1 MIKQKLEARGL
12 CFSYNAK
19 TIVHDVNMV
28 VSQGEI
34 RGVLGP
40 NGAGKSTTFNM
51 LAGIIYPQKGA
62 IYLSNI
68 DITSLSLA
76 ARAQQGV
83 SYLPQDASIFQGL
96 TVAENIYAVLELS
109 KKLSKDEKQA
119 RLESLLEEF
128 ELAKIRNNLGMS
140 VSGGERRRVEVARA
154 VALDPKFLLLDEPFA
169 GIDPLSINEI
179 TEVIFNIRAKGV
191 GVLIT
196 DHNVRETL
204 EICDAA
210 DILHRGVIIASGAP
224 KELIE
229 SPQVKQVY
237 LGENFTS

>member
-1 MIKQKLEARGL
+1 MTKQKLEARGL
-12 CFSYNAK
+12 CFSYEAK

-51 LAGIIYPQKGA
+51 LAGIVPPKKGA

-128 ELAKIRNNLGMS
+128 ELAKIRNNLGVS

-154 VALDPKFLLLDEPFA
+154 VALEPKFLLLDEPFA
-169 GIDPLSINEI
+169 GIDPLSISEI
-179 TEVIFNIRAKGV
+179 TEVIFNVRAKGV

-204 EICDAA
+204 EICDTA
-210 DILHRGVIIASGAP
+210 DILHAGTIIASGKPA
-224 KELIE
+224 EIIA
-229 SPQVKQVY
+229 SPQVQKVY
-237 LGENFTS
+237 LGDSFVK